1 MKSTI
6 QLYTDL
12 LQLQVTTKKS
22 EKEALLHSFKER
34 NHHTTISVLRIL
46 NNPMI
51 TTGIAQKK
59 LAKSLSCDASVNL
72 INCDLPFV
80 LTYLSKHNTGTDAL
94 IKSVQNYLAS
104 LPEKYQGFAAS
115 IITKS
120 FKVGV
125 TAKTLNKIYG
135 DDFIPIFA
143 LQLSQSYN
151 KYKHNLIDGKIEIA
165 LTIKYDGHRTATLS
179 ESQQMFTRTGRP
191 LMGVVDVLSEIEQL
205 QMRIKQ
211 LLPESNYLID
221 GELLVLN
228 SDKPKEDWFN
238 ETTKILRSNG
248 EKHNIAYHIF
258 DIVPYNEFLTGKSTA
273 NYKERRNILEQL
285 FKHSNFTYLQLAP
298 LLYFGTDHSNISK
311 YYEEAINNSEEGIM
325 INLNEP
331 YFCKR
336 TNTLLKVKPVLSA
349 DLEIIGFEQGDKYS
363 KYENTLGALIVDFD
377 GTPVGVGSGLTDD
390 IRDEIWN
397 NRNKYLGCIAEIG
410 YTSVSKNQNNDTLN
424 LRFPRFKTI
433 RNDKTVDDI
442 NIEY

>member
-1 MKSTI
+1 MQ
-6 QLYTDL
+6 QLYSDL
-12 LQLQVTTKKS
+12 LQLQITTKKTD
-22 EKEALLHSFKER
+22 KEQLLLSFKER
-34 NHHTTISVLRIL
+34 NHHTTLSVLRIL

-59 LAKSLSCDASVNL
+59 LAKPLTCDTSVNL

-94 IKSVQNYLAS
+94 IKSVQDYLDSIPEQYREFAS
-104 LPEKYQGFAAS
+104 S

-135 DDFIPIFA
+135 DDFIPTFA

-151 KYKHNLIDGKIEIA
+151 KYKHKLVDGETEIA

-179 ESQQMFTRTGRP
+179 KLQQMFTRTGRP
-191 LMGVVDVLSEIEQL
+191 LLGVVDVLSEIKQL
-205 QMRIKQ
+205 QAIIEQ

-221 GELLVLN
+221 GELLVSN
-228 SDKPKEDWFN
+228 SDKPKEEWFN
-238 ETTKILRSNG
+238 ETTKILRSKG
-248 EKHNIAYHIF
+248 EKHNITYHIF
-258 DIVPYNEFLTGKSTA
+258 DIIPYKEFIMGKSTV
-273 NYKERRNILEQL
+273 NYQERRNTLEQL
-285 FKHSNFTYLQLAP
+285 FKHSNFKHLELAP
-298 LLYFGTDHSNISK
+298 LLYFGTDHSNIMK
-311 YYEEAINNSEEGIM
+311 YYEQAIANSEEGIM

-377 GTPVGVGSGLTDD
+377 GTAVGVGSGLTDNM
-390 IRDEIWN
+390 RDEIWN
-397 NRNKYLGCIAEIG
+397 NQNKYLGRIAEIG
-410 YTSVSKNQNNDTLN
+410 YTSVSKNQNDNSLN

-433 RNDKTVDDI
+433 RDDKTVDDI